1 MVRHTRSSSDG
12 GQDRPFRKWTMGWL
26 VVLLSLVL
34 AATAFMRA
42 FRRRL
47 DVLAGPWIAGE
58 LSRHE

>member
-1 MVRHTRSSSDG
+1 MI
-12 GQDRPFRKWTMGWL
+12 
-26 VVLLSLVL
+26 LLSLVL
-34 AATAFMRA
+34 AAITFMQA